1 MGSRVY
7 RSKAARHCARK
18 CKSQNKHAAM
28 GECSPCTPADVAV
41 CVKSYSRRCSRKRRR
56 SCRRSCVATTP
67 AMETTVPEVQTTV
80 MGEETT
86 APEYKTTV
94 AEEKTTAPEYKTTV
108 AEEETTAPVSS
119 GGVTSVPPQRV
130 SETSSAGS
138 NVGLVVGLVVGAAVA
153 AGVAAVA
160 VGFFVSGSAAT
171 ASAPLTQSLMSGAS
185 VSPLYTADISS
196 GTNALHGGV

>member
-28 GECSPCTPADVAV
+28 GKCSPCTPADVAV

-56 SCRRSCVATTP
+56 SCVATTP

-80 MGEETT
+80 MEEETT

-94 AEEKTTAPEYKTTV
+94 V
-108 AEEETTAPVSS
+108 EEETTAPEVKTTAEEEETTVPVTS
-119 GGVTSVPPQRV
+119 GGVTSVPPERV

-138 NVGLVVGLVVGAAVA
+138 NVGLVVGL
-153 AGVAAVA
+153 
-160 VGFFVSGSAAT
+160 
-171 ASAPLTQSLMSGAS
+171 
-185 VSPLYTADISS
+185 
-196 GTNALHGGV
+196 